1 MTHGHRRRAATGTTV
16 LAVVALMTACGG
28 SGAHPTA
35 TVQAPDSAD
44 QLLVGFSHFLTSDGV
59 RRSQVEADT
68 AYFFETTQLT
78 SLRRLRAVFFDKNG
92 AEASRL
98 TADSASYRWQDGSM
112 NAAGHVSLVAP
123 DGRRLTTSALRFDQP
138 TNTISTEQHF
148 VLDRGSEHLEGDGFR
163 ADPDFKNVAVNRPRG
178 VAADTLLLPG
188 Q

>member
-1 MTHGHRRRAATGTTV
+1 MAPRARGRAAWAATL
-16 LAVVALMTACGG
+16 LAALGAACGG

-44 QLLVGFSHFLTSDGV
+44 QLLIGFSHYLTSDGV
-59 RRSQVEADT
+59 RRSQVNADT
-68 AYFFETTQLT
+68 AYFFENTQLT
-78 SLRRLRAVFFDKNG
+78 SLRRLKAVFYDRNG

-112 NAAGHVSLVAP
+112 NAAGNVVLVSP
-123 DGRRLTTSALRFDQP
+123 DGRRLTTTTLRFDQP
-138 TNTISTEQHF
+138 SNTISTDQHF
-148 VLDRGSEHLEGDGFR
+148 TLDRGSEHLEGDGFR
-163 ADPDFKNVAVNRPRG
+163 ADPDFRTVAGSRPRG

>member
-1 MTHGHRRRAATGTTV
+1 MLGMAA
-16 LAVVALMTACGG
+16 LSAAVTIACGG

-44 QLLVGFSHFLTSDGV
+44 QLLVGFSHYLTSDGI

-68 AYFFETTQLT
+68 AYFFEATQLT
-78 SLRRLRAVFFDKNG
+78 SLRRLTAVFFDKNG
-92 AEASRL
+92 GESSRL

-112 NAAGHVSLVAP
+112 SAAGHVTLVAP
-123 DGRRLTTSALRFDQP
+123 DGRRLMTSTLRFDQP

-148 VLDRGSEHLEGDGFR
+148 TLERGSEHLEGDGFR
-163 ADPDFKNVAVNRPRG
+163 ADPDFKNVAVSRPRG

>member
-1 MTHGHRRRAATGTTV
+1 MTDGRGRRAATWTTP
-16 LAVVALMTACGG
+16 LAALALTVACGG

-92 AEASRL
+92 GEASRL

-123 DGRRLTTSALRFDQP
+123 DGRRLTTTALRFDQP
-138 TNTISTEQHF
+138 EEAKR
-148 VLDRGSEHLEGDGFR
+148 VLDYENER
-163 ADPDFKNVAVNRPRG
+163 AVAKAHPRFHELATHIWHSLKEMVIEQPRI
-178 VAADTLLLPG
+178 VASAK
-188 Q
+188 